1 MKKLLYFGASWCGPC
16 KRLKPIVEKEA
27 PEQGYDVEFLDIEDD
42 DDTVIAES
50 YNVRSVPT
58 IIVIE
63 NGKETKRAVGN
74 TAWEEVK

>member
-1 MKKLLYFGASWCGPC
+1 MKKLLYFGASYCAPC

-42 DDTVIAES
+42 DDSMIAES

-58 IIVIE
+58 IIILE
-63 NGKETKRAVGN
+63 NGKETKRAVGS